1 MESKSIKILLAEDSL
16 VVQRIIVHTLEKEN
30 YSVVCLS
37 TGENVIETVKSLNP
51 SIIILDLLLPIKNGL
66 IILNELKSDT
76 ELSKIPVIIFTTNNN
91 EELLNTA
98 MKSGAVDFILK
109 PFSPSELI
117 SKIKNNLLRK

>member
-51 SIIILDLLLPIKNGL
+51 SIIILLFLMLLV
-66 IILNELKSDT
+66 T
-76 ELSKIPVIIFTTNNN
+76 E
-91 EELLNTA
+91 
-98 MKSGAVDFILK
+98 
-109 PFSPSELI
+109 
-117 SKIKNNLLRK
+117 R

>member
-16 VVQRIIVHTLEKEN
+16 VVQRIIVHTLGKEN